1 MTIKTAI
8 NIAIEVTMKDVQK
21 FIPITK
27 AKNELLELI
36 RSVETQDDT
45 VAITKKGVPSV
56 IMMSMDKFEG
66 LLETIDILS
75 DERTL
80 KSLKKA
86 VREAKEER
94 WVSFEEVFEK

>member
-1 MTIKTAI
+1 
-8 NIAIEVTMKDVQK
+8 MKDVQE

-27 AKNELLELI
+27 AKNDLLELI
-36 RSVETQDDT
+36 RRVETQDDT
-45 VAITKKGVPSV
+45 VAITKKGIPSV
-56 IMMSMDKFEG
+56 VLMSMDRFEG

-86 VREAKEER
+86 MQDAKEDR
-94 WVSFEEVFEK
+94 WISFEEAFKK

>member
-1 MTIKTAI
+1 MK
-8 NIAIEVTMKDVQK
+8 EVQE

-36 RSVETQDDT
+36 RRVEAQDET

-56 IMMSMDKFEG
+56 VMMSRTKFEG

-75 DERTL
+75 DEATMT
-80 KSLKKA
+80 SLKKGIKEIKEGKWA
-86 VREAKEER
+86 ELEEAFGE
-94 WVSFEEVFEK
+94 

>member
-1 MTIKTAI
+1 
-8 NIAIEVTMKDVQK
+8 MKDVQE

-36 RSVETQDDT
+36 RRVETRDEM

-56 IMMSMDKFEG
+56 IIMSMYRFEG

-86 VREAKEER
+86 VQEAKEDR
-94 WVSFEEVFEK
+94 WVPFEEAFKK